1 MLITVRNQG
10 FFFSPLI
17 DDCFFSFLC
26 WFETSFV
33 TLELTRRNYSSVSI
47 EPRTSANA
55 NTNRKTFLLYTC
67 ETWWMSKFS
76 INKHQMFMKRY
87 LWKMLWVRWQGRQ
100 TDEALWELTNQQ
112 FIEPQIKKKKGC
124 GVGWDTPYGNWFP
137 TLQVIERSPNFIHFL
152 LSIHKPN
159 NLGHPHFYSRLL
171 MSNWT
176 HLLLPVAS
184 LHFSH
189 AKHVLCHFNSFTFQS
204 LPTHFHNSCL
214 NLLHLLSLVIMTYPP
229 PPNPLI
235 SPSLLLPKLIH
246 SLNYFSFDDFH
257 KHLNRATFRNPKQF
271 ICWPHQG
278 LNFHQSYQTNL

>member
-33 TLELTRRNYSSVSI
+33 TLELTRRNYSSVSV

-112 FIEPQIKKKKGC
+112 FIEPQIKKKKDAGLAETHPMET
-124 GVGWDTPYGNWFP
+124 GSRHYKSLKDPQTLFTSFLVFTNP
-137 TLQVIERSPNFIHFL
+137 TISAIPTFIPACWCL
-152 LSIHKPN
+152 TELISC
-159 NLGHPHFYSRLL
+159 Y
-171 MSNWT
+171 
-176 HLLLPVAS
+176 LLLHYTSVMLSMSSATSTLSP
-184 LHFSH
+184 FSPFRPIFTI
-189 AKHVLCHFNSFTFQS
+189 HV
-204 LPTHFHNSCL
+204 
-214 NLLHLLSLVIMTYPP
+214 
-229 PPNPLI
+229 
-235 SPSLLLPKLIH
+235 
-246 SLNYFSFDDFH
+246 
-257 KHLNRATFRNPKQF
+257 
-271 ICWPHQG
+271 
-278 LNFHQSYQTNL
+278 